1 MPAGSEARGAV
12 RAPDLPRTWRPIG
25 AILAT
30 IFLGGALIV
39 LCAVVW
45 YSLEPGDRAQ
55 FTYFQRGT
63 LIVLMV
69 MFFACYHATV
79 RSRVVATDDGLTVVN
94 GYRTRFFEWSQVVG
108 VSLGRGAPWG
118 TLDLSDGSTTSMIGV
133 QGSDGA
139 RARRAIREIRALVVA
154 HSPR

>member
-1 MPAGSEARGAV
+1 MPAGSEPRGQV
-12 RAPDLPRTWRPIG
+12 RTPDLPRTWRPIG

-45 YSLEPGDRAQ
+45 YSLDPGDRAQ

-79 RSRVVATDDGLTVVN
+79 RSRVVATDDGRRSSTATAP
-94 GYRTRFFEWSQVVG
+94 GSSSGRRWSA
-108 VSLGRGAPWG
+108 SAWDAALPGAP
-118 TLDLSDGSTTSMIGV
+118 STSPTA
-133 QGSDGA
+133 A
-139 RARRAIREIRALVVA
+139 R
-154 HSPR
+154 PR